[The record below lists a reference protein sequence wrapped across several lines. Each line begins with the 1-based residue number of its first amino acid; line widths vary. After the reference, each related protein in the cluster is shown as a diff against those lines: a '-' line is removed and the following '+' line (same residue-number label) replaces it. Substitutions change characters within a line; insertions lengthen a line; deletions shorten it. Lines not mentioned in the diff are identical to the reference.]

1 MSGTCRRISS
11 SFSAGIFLVLAL
23 TLVIALACGGEA
35 DTPIPT
41 LSPTAVPTLVPSPTA
56 APSPIAAPAPTS
68 VPSPTATPSP
78 YPLTVIGSNG
88 KAVTFTGPPERIVA
102 IDSAA
107 VEALFAIGEGDRV
120 VGTHDFVTFPPETA
134 QVQKVGSAFALN
146 LEQIAILEPD
156 LIYIFFESP
165 VADLETL
172 GIPVL
177 YLDPPADFG
186 EVADSIRLWGEI
198 IDEVEKADGLALDF
212 EASIAEIQER
222 LSNVSEG
229 PRVYHDEAPGLWTTG
244 SGSLADQVY
253 SLLKAENVFRD
264 MEGYAQISAE
274 ELVARDPQVIISLHD
289 EGPEIF
295 RGNPAFSGISA
306 VVNGRLIA
314 IDGSLLGVPGP
325 RVVLGIEAIA
335 RALYPDLF
343 E

>member
-1 MSGTCRRISS
+1 M
-11 SFSAGIFLVLAL
+11 
-23 TLVIALACGGEA
+23 
-35 DTPIPT
+35 
-41 LSPTAVPTLVPSPTA
+41 
-56 APSPIAAPAPTS
+56 
-68 VPSPTATPSP
+68 
-78 YPLTVIGSNG
+78 GSNG

-107 VEALFAIGEGDRV
+107 VEVLFAIGEGSRV

-134 QVQKVGSAFALN
+134 QVQRVGSAFALN

-156 LIYIFFESP
+156 LIFIFFESP

-172 GIPVL
+172 GVPVL
-177 YLDPPADFG
+177 YSDPPADLG
-186 EVADSIRLWGEI
+186 EVADNIRLWGEI
-198 IDEVEKADGLALDF
+198 IGEVEKADGLALEF

-222 LSNVSEG
+222 LSQISEG

-253 SLLKAENVFRD
+253 SFLKAENVFRD

-274 ELVARDPQVIISLHD
+274 ELVARDPQVIISVHV

-325 RVVLGIEAIA
+325 RVVLGIQEIA
-335 RALYPDLF
+335 KALYPDLF